1 MQKDDDKIKKDM
13 FYTRCKVFFEKKMP
27 VHISTS
33 RNDLRY
39 WYNGIISEMS
49 ADFII
54 LKENKLGELPI
65 FFMEMYDVEKLAE
78 NKCYNQERNLRIG
91 GS

>member
-1 MQKDDDKIKKDM
+1 MEKDDDNQKEDDKKKI

-49 ADFII
+49 ADFLI
-54 LKENKLGELPI
+54 LKENKLGDLPV
-65 FFMEMYDVEKLAE
+65 FFIEMHDVEKLKLTE
-78 NKCYNQERNLRIG
+78 KKNEDC
-91 GS
+91 